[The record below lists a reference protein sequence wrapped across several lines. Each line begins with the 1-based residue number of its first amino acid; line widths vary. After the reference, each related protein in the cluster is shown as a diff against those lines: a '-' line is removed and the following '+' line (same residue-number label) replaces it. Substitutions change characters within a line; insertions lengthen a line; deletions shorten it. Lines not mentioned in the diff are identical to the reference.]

1 MKLLDLLAKKFPAA
15 KRQTLK
21 RMVQDGRVLINGI
34 AAARLDQLVNAD
46 DRLVV
51 NSPRKVLPRPPFPI
65 IHEDRDILVIDKP
78 AGLLTSTVPREP
90 RPTALAAL
98 RQYLSL
104 TDPTARLGLIH
115 RLDRDASGLLVF
127 SKNHRAYESL
137 KRQFFYHT
145 VSRVYHAV
153 VSPPPAKAAGRI
165 ESFLVERADGSVHS
179 TKIPGRGRRAVT
191 EFIVTNRRENLA
203 LLRVT
208 LHTGRK
214 HQIRVHLSESG
225 FPILGDVQ
233 YGGKEHPNG
242 LMLAAVELSFD
253 HPRTGKRVA
262 FAVGHISDRVAVSF
276 GGGSA
281 RRFKSG
287 FVPIACDGQSKPRDD
302 EHPKKSPRQ

>member
-46 DRLVV
+46 DRLAVDP
-51 NSPRKVLPRPPFPI
+51 PRKVFPRPPFPI

-104 TDPTARLGLIH
+104 TDPPARLGVIH

-127 SKNHRAYESL
+127 SKNNRAYDSL
-137 KRQFFYHT
+137 KRQFFHHT
-145 VSRVYHAV
+145 VARVYHAL
-153 VSPPPAKAAGRI
+153 VSQPPPESAGRI

-179 TKIPGRGRRAVT
+179 TRVPGRGQRAVT
-191 EFIVTNRRENLA
+191 EFAVENRRGDLA

-225 FPILGDVQ
+225 FPILGDGQ
-233 YGGKEHPNG
+233 YGGKPHRNG
-242 LMLAAVELSFD
+242 LMLTAVELAFD
-253 HPRTGKRVA
+253 HPRTGQRMA
-262 FAVGHISDRVAVSF
+262 FALPHDADRAAAGFLAIVGQRH
-276 GGGSA
+276 SA
-281 RRFKSG
+281 
-287 FVPIACDGQSKPRDD
+287 
-302 EHPKKSPRQ
+302 

>member
-1 MKLLDLLAKKFPAA
+1 MKLLDLLAKEFPSA

-21 RMVQDGRVLINGI
+21 RMVRDGRVLINGI
-34 AAARLDQLVNAD
+34 AAARLDQLVNAQ

-51 NSPRKVLPRPPFPI
+51 DPPRKAFPRPPFPI
-65 IHEDRDILVIDKP
+65 IYEDRDVLLIDKP

-90 RPTALAAL
+90 RPTVLAAL
-98 RQYLSL
+98 RHYLTL

-127 SKNHRAYESL
+127 SKNNRAYDSL
-137 KRQFFYHT
+137 KRQFFHHT
-145 VSRVYHAV
+145 VTRVYHAI
-153 VSPPPAKAAGRI
+153 VSPPPPKDVGRI

-179 TKIPGRGRRAVT
+179 TRVHGRGQRAVT
-191 EFIVTNRRENLA
+191 EFAVTKGEGEALTARRGDLA

-233 YGGKEHPNG
+233 YGGKPHRNG
-242 LMLAAVELSFD
+242 LMLAAIELAFD
-253 HPRTGKRVA
+253 HPRTGKRMA
-262 FAVGHISDRVAVSF
+262 FALLHDADRAAAGFLAIVGKRH
-276 GGGSA
+276 SA
-281 RRFKSG
+281 
-287 FVPIACDGQSKPRDD
+287 
-302 EHPKKSPRQ
+302 

>member
-1 MKLLDLLAKKFPAA
+1 MKLLDLLAKRFPAA

-21 RMVQDGRVLINGI
+21 RMVHDGRVLINGI
-34 AAARLDQLVNAD
+34 TAARLDQLVNAD
-46 DRLVV
+46 DHLAV
-51 NSPRKVLPRPPFPI
+51 NSPRKALPRPPFPI

-104 TDPTARLGLIH
+104 TDPPARLGPIH

-127 SKNHRAYESL
+127 SKNNRAYDSL

-145 VSRVYHAV
+145 VARVYHAV
-153 VSPPPAKAAGRI
+153 VSPPPKSAGRI

-179 TKIPGRGRRAVT
+179 TRVPGRGQRAVT
-191 EFIVTNRRENLA
+191 EFAAANRRGYLA

-214 HQIRVHLSESG
+214 HQIRAPLAQSG
-225 FPILGDVQ
+225 SPILGDGQ
-233 YGGKEHPNG
+233 YGGKPHRNG
-242 LMLAAVELSFD
+242 LMLAAIELAFD
-253 HPRTGKRVA
+253 HPRTGKRMA
-262 FAVGHISDRVAVSF
+262 FALLHDADRAAAGFLAIVGKRH
-276 GGGSA
+276 SA
-281 RRFKSG
+281 
-287 FVPIACDGQSKPRDD
+287 
-302 EHPKKSPRQ
+302 

>member
-1 MKLLDLLAKKFPAA
+1 MKLLDLLAKEFPAA

-21 RMVQDGRVLINGI
+21 RMVHDGRVLING
-34 AAARLDQLVNAD
+34 ATVARLDQRVNAQ
-46 DRLVV
+46 DRLAV
-51 NSPRKVLPRPPFPI
+51 NPPRKTVPRAPFPI
-65 IHEDRDILVIDKP
+65 IYEDRDLLVIDKP

-127 SKNHRAYESL
+127 SKNNRAYDSL
-137 KRQFFYHT
+137 KRQFFHHT
-145 VSRVYHAV
+145 VARVYHAV
-153 VSPPPAKAAGRI
+153 VSPPPPKAAGRI

-179 TKIPGRGRRAVT
+179 ARVPGRGQRAVT
-191 EFIVTNRRENLA
+191 EFAVRDRCENLA

-225 FPILGDVQ
+225 FPILGDSQ
-233 YGGKEHPNG
+233 YGGKPHKHG
-242 LMLAAVELSFD
+242 LMLAAIELAFD
-253 HPRTGKRVA
+253 HPRTGKRIA
-262 FAVGHISDRVAVSF
+262 FALSHDIDRAAASF
-276 GGGSA
+276 
-281 RRFKSG
+281 
-287 FVPIACDGQSKPRDD
+287 D
-302 EHPKKSPRQ
+302 